1 MIVEFIKLV
10 ICSIL
15 IVFISKYILANNLRN
30 LANVIELKPKTIGNV
45 SGMATSIPELLT
57 TTLSG
62 FKGLLE
68 TSIYNILSSN
78 IINIILY
85 IISVF
90 INKNQKILRNK
101 VIIIE
106 LVLVFFTIFIPLI
119 LNITEEKLSFDY
131 IFIFIGLYLIFK
143 LIDNFVH
150 NKYLNK
156 INVLENNKEKVN
168 DEKQN
173 EKIKTKDLKKENRI
187 KIITKYI
194 ILIIFAGILLF
205 LTGNVLSNSLEVLC
219 NNFNVSQF
227 IIGILLGFMTS
238 IPEFITFFESQKN
251 YKNEE
256 EGIIEATNNLL
267 SSNMINLFIIQSI
280 GIFIYNV

>member
-57 TTLSG
+57 TTVSG
-62 FKGLLE
+62 FKALLE

-119 LNITEEKLSFDY
+119 LNTTGEKLSFGY

-168 DEKQN
+168 GEKQN